1 MEPLVELKERL
12 AEIADVQRAQSVL
25 EWDMEVWMPPG
36 GEKSRATQLAT
47 LETIAHNRQIDDRI
61 GELLD
66 ELEPYG
72 ASLDADSDDA
82 CLLRVARRDFEKLR
96 RVPAEL
102 AGELAQVQ
110 AESHQAWAK
119 AREANDFP
127 AFRPWLERVLD
138 LRRRWIECFAPY
150 DDPYDVVLDDFEEGM
165 RTEDVRQLFGRLAPE
180 ISALVAEHATDEND
194 AFMSGP
200 FPIAAQDALS
210 RELIGAFGANWD
222 EWRLDLVVHP
232 FEVTF
237 GPHDIRLTTRYA
249 ENDLTSLF
257 TAMHECGHGLYE
269 WGVSPALARTPN
281 AGGCSAALHES
292 QSRLWENVVG
302 RSLAFWRWFYPRVQS
317 TFPDVLGDVSLEA
330 FHRSVNRAQRSYIR
344 VDADEVSY
352 GLHLIL
358 RFELEQ
364 ELLAGRLAVKDL
376 PDAWNARFEELVG
389 LEVPDDRLGV
399 LQDMHWSTGYFGYFP
414 TYLIGSVLS
423 VQIWEKAREALPDA
437 EEQFERGEFGPLH
450 EWLRTNLYVHGS
462 KFTPADTI
470 ERVVGGPI
478 DPEPYLRYL
487 SDKLGTLAAA

>member
-1 MEPLVELKERL
+1 M
-12 AEIADVQRAQSVL
+12 
-25 EWDMEVWMPPG
+25 
-36 GEKSRATQLAT
+36 
-47 LETIAHNRQIDDRI
+47 
-61 GELLD
+61 
-66 ELEPYG
+66 
-72 ASLDADSDDA
+72 
-82 CLLRVARRDFEKLR
+82 
-96 RVPAEL
+96 
-102 AGELAQVQ
+102 Q
-110 AESHQAWAK
+110 AEAHQAWIK
-119 AREANDFP
+119 AREACDFP

-138 LRRRWIECFAPY
+138 LRLRWIECFAPY
-150 DDPYDVVLDDFEEGM
+150 DDPYDVVLDDYEEGM
-165 RTEDVRQLFGRLAPE
+165 RAEDVRQLFARLAPE
-180 ISALVAEHATDEND
+180 ISALVAEHATEEDDE
-194 AFMSGP
+194 FMDGP

-232 FEVTF
+232 FEVAF
-237 GPHDIRLTTRYA
+237 GPRDIRLTTRYA

-269 WGVSPALARTPN
+269 WGVRPALARTPN

-302 RSLAFWRWFYPRVQS
+302 RSLPFWRWFYPRVQG
-317 TFPDVLGDVSLEA
+317 TFPDVLGDVTLEE
-330 FHRSVNRAQRSYIR
+330 FHRAVNRAQRSFIR

-364 ELLAGRLAVKDL
+364 KLLSGGLAVKDL

-399 LQDMHWSTGYFGYFP
+399 LQDMHWSMGYFGYFP

-423 VQIWEKAREALPDA
+423 VQIWEKAREAIPDV
-437 EEQFERGEFGPLH
+437 EEQFERGEFAPLH

-462 KFTPADTI
+462 KFTPAETI
-470 ERVVGGPI
+470 ERVAGGPI
-478 DPEPYLRYL
+478 DPQPYLRYL